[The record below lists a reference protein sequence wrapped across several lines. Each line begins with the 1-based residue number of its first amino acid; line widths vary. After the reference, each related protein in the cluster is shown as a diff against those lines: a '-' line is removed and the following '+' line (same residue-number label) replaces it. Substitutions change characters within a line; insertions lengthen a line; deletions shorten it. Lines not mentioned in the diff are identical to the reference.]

1 MEYDGLTPRGMRIT
15 IDIDPTGLFEA
26 EPYLVSDVGSLPA
39 QIVDLVAKAIPS
51 GWLATAKVRAK
62 V

>member
-1 MEYDGLTPRGMRIT
+1 MEFDGLTPRGMRIT
-15 IDIDPTGLFEA
+15 IDIDPTELWAA
-26 EPYLVSDVGSLPA
+26 EPYLVDDVGSLPA
-39 QIVDLVAKAIPS
+39 QIVDLVSKAIPD